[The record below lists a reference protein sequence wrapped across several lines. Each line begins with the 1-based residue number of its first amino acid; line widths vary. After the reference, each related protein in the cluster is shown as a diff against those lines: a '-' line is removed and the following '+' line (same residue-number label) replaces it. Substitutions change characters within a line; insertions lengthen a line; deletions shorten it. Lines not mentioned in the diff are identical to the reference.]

1 MVFSPGVREALPS
14 AGLLLV
20 RLSVGL
26 CLAAHGA
33 QKFFQFGISGF
44 AGHLASMGFPAP
56 GLLAFLSASAEFGG
70 GLLVAAGLLTRPAAL
85 ALTINMLVAA
95 FAVHAK
101 DGYFLPKG
109 MEYALNLA
117 AVFAALVLTGAGRFS
132 LDAFL
137 GRRPAS

>member
-1 MVFSPGVREALPS
+1 MILSPGVRETLPS
-14 AGLLLV
+14 AGLLVL
-20 RLSVGL
+20 RLFAGA

-33 QKFFQFGISGF
+33 QKFFQLGISAF
-44 AGHLASMGFPAP
+44 AGHLAAMGFPAP

-70 GLLVAAGLLTRPAAL
+70 GILVALGLLTRPAAL
-85 ALTINMLVAA
+85 ALTVNMLVAA

-117 AVFAALVLTGAGRFS
+117 AAFAALVLAGAGRFS
-132 LDAFL
+132 LDALL
-137 GRRPAS
+137 GRRRDS